1 MEQLRSAPQDD
12 RTPLALAAG
21 LVAALVGGLVWAGIV
36 LFTNYEIGWV
46 AWGIGLLVGVAMA
59 RTTRARSPS
68 LAVAAGALA
77 LVGLI
82 AGKGFVVAGS
92 TGSVADELLETPEY
106 MAGAMAWDMYA
117 AGDLEPGTMEA
128 IRATEE
134 AGDTLS
140 DAVWEDMLAQADARL
155 AIMAPADQ
163 QVFADEIAAGMV
175 NQLGL
180 VEGIR
185 SQLSG
190 FDLLWLFL
198 AVGTAFQMMNG
209 KQEEAVEPVAVDSP
223 GGGPTP

>member
-1 MEQLRSAPQDD
+1 MEQLRSAPPDD

-36 LFTNYEIGWV
+36 LFTDYEIGWV

-82 AGKGFVVAGS
+82 AGKGFVVVGS
-92 TGSVADELLETPEY
+92 TGSVADELLATPEY
-106 MAGAMAWDMYA
+106 MAGAMAWDMYS
-117 AGDLEPGTMEA
+117 AGELEVETMDA
-128 IRATEE
+128 IRATQE

-140 DAVWEDMLAQADARL
+140 DAVWEEMLAQADARL
-155 AIMAPADQ
+155 AIMTPGDRQA
-163 QVFADEIAAGMV
+163 FADGVAAGMV
-175 NQLGL
+175 NQMGL
-180 VEGIR
+180 VGGIR

-209 KQEEAVEPVAVDSP
+209 KQEEAVEPVVADSQ
-223 GGGPTP
+223 GSGPLP

>member
-21 LVAALVGGLVWAGIV
+21 LVAAIVGGLVWAGIV

-46 AWGIGLLVGVAMA
+46 AWGIGVLVGLAMA
-59 RTTRARSPS
+59 RTTRARSRP
-68 LAVAAGALA
+68 LALAAGALA

-92 TGSVADELLETPEY
+92 TGSVADELVATPEY
-106 MAGAMAWDMYA
+106 MAGAIAWDMYST
-117 AGDLEPGTMEA
+117 GELEAGTMEA
-128 IRATEE
+128 IRATEA

-140 DAVWEDMLAQADARL
+140 DAVWEEMLAQAEARL
-155 AIMAPADQ
+155 AVMTPADRQ
-163 QVFADEIAAGMV
+163 AFADEIAAGMV
-175 NQLGL
+175 NQMGL
-180 VEGIR
+180 VGGIR

-209 KQEEAVEPVAVDSP
+209 KREEAVEPVGRDRP
-223 GGGPTP
+223 